1 MANDMANLPVRPDE
15 PSSEG
20 RVDSWKEIA
29 AYLKHSERTVR
40 RWQEE
45 GLPVHRHAHKKR
57 AGVYAY
63 KPELDAWWND
73 GHARLEELERVQAA
87 RGWPWRL
94 WSAAAGLA
102 LLLAFSGVFLARS
115 RIWPRTRPPAGKIM
129 FAVLPFENLSGDS
142 EQEYFSD
149 GLTEEMISRLGQMEP
164 QRLGVIA
171 RTSAIQYK
179 GTKKRIDQ
187 IGKELGVD
195 YVLEGTVRHAGDRVR
210 VSAQLIQVKDQTH
223 LWAKNYERNLRDIL
237 SLQDEVAQAIANEV
251 MIKLTPQEQA
261 RLTSAR
267 PLNPEAHELYLKGR
281 YYWNKRTA
289 EALTKSFEYFQRTIE
304 KDPSYGLAYAG
315 LADAYLMLGAGE
327 YAVLRPKEAFPKAE
341 AAARRALELDSTLAE
356 PHATL
361 AYAKDVFHWDGQGA
375 EREYKQAIELNP
387 SYAEGHHWYCSYL
400 AATGRYTEA
409 IAEARKAESLD
420 PLSLVISAD
429 VGMEALAP
437 AGRYDEAMQQ
447 CRKTLELDPR
457 FAIAHACLARAY
469 EYKTMYKEAIA
480 EIQEAINLS
489 GGSVIWEATLGH
501 LYARAGRRD
510 DAIKILNELKS
521 RSKREFVP
529 SQAFIWIYA
538 ALGDKDQAFAWLE
551 KAYEERSDVMTVLEE
566 ERAFDPLRSDPRFQD
581 LLRRIG
587 LPR

>member
-20 RVDSWKEIA
+20 RLDSWKEIA

-63 KPELDAWWND
+63 KPELDAWWSD

-223 LWAKNYERNLRDIL
+223 LGAKNYERNLRDIL

-361 AYAKDVFHWDGQGA
+361 AYAKDVFHWDRQGA

-387 SYAEGHHWYCSYL
+387 SYAEGHHWYGSYL

-551 KAYEERSDVMTVLEE
+551 KAHEERSDVMTVLEE

>member
-20 RVDSWKEIA
+20 RLDSWKEIA